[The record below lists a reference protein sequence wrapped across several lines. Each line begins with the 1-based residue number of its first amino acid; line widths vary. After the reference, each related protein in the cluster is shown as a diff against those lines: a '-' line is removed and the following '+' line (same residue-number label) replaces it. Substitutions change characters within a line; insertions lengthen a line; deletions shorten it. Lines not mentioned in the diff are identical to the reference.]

1 MYKKLL
7 FILFVLGYLGYTIQ
21 AQSDTANQKIL
32 PKINLSTIIQVNQG
46 NSYITTPTDIGN
58 IEPLMFEANIIPNFL
73 IRSSKDSRLM
83 GVLTAQIIIRMYN
96 EYSYPVRTP
105 SYMPH
110 VTVYYRLS
118 DKEKVK
124 RLTAFARYEH
134 HSNGQDG
141 DFFLEDG
148 SPNLKTGDFSTNF
161 FEAGFIKTF
170 YNQKLKAVQFF
181 RSSFEWHPENLTAS
195 ELIGDYSLY
204 RWNSS
209 FSVFKLPEKSK
220 NGKKKARLSLKAD
233 ATWMFGELFDWNA
246 CSLNRINFG
255 LTAFYSPKF
264 LEDIGFFVHY
274 YHGLDYYNMYY
285 SHQLDV
291 LRFGI
296 MTEILRF

>member
-1 MYKKLL
+1 MSKKLTLIILLIKSL
-7 FILFVLGYLGYTIQ
+7 FLIVS
-21 AQSDTANQKIL
+21 AQSNPAKNNLATKID
-32 PKINLSTIIQVNQG
+32 LSTIIQVNQG
-46 NSYITTPTDIGN
+46 NSYITSPTDIGN

-73 IRSSKDSRLM
+73 IRTSKDARLM

-96 EYSYPVRTP
+96 EYSHPVRTP

-110 VTVYYRLS
+110 ITIYYRLS

-124 RLTAFARYEH
+124 RITTFARYEH

-141 DFFLEDG
+141 DFFLDDG

-161 FEAGFIKTF
+161 FETGFIKTF
-170 YNQKLKAVQFF
+170 YNQRLKAVQFF
-181 RSSFEWHPENLTAS
+181 SSSFEWHPESLTNND
-195 ELIGDYSLY
+195 LIGSYSLY
-204 RWNSS
+204 RWNNS
-209 FSVFKLPEKSK
+209 FSVFKLPETSK
-220 NGKKKARLSLKAD
+220 NGKKKARLSVKAD
-233 ATWMFGELFDWNA
+233 ASWMFGDLFDWKA
-246 CSLNRINFG
+246 TSLNRLNIG